1 MIEDIF
7 LLTLTVTY
15 DLGPQSL
22 AYTVYMRIMK
32 VKGQAG
38 QQLKWKQTDGEI
50 DIQTDRQKGV
60 IFIIFF
66 ANAVGSETVKL
77 TINIFLGYRLMHG
90 PKVCFRVL

>member
-38 QQLKWKQTDGEI
+38 QQLKWKQTDGET
-50 DIQTDRQKGV
+50 DIQTD
-60 IFIIFF
+60 
-66 ANAVGSETVKL
+66 
-77 TINIFLGYRLMHG
+77 
-90 PKVCFRVL
+90 